1 MTMMPSIKNP
11 VDNFRLN
18 ANTMREGIPI
28 EKGVVVD
35 WDWVEKNEDLIEYYC

>member
-28 EKGVVVD
+28 EKGVVV
-35 WDWVEKNEDLIEYYC
+35 E